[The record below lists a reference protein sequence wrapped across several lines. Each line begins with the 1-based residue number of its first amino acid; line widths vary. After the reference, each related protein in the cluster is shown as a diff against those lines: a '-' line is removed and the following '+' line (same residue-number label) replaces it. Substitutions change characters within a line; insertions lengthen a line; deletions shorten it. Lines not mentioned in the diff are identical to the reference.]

1 MINGHAMIWQRTMMA
16 GNEYGD
22 GPVYDVAVVG
32 AGPAGAATAIHCAR
46 AGWRVVVVDRV
57 SFPRDKPCAE
67 YLSPAAEPLLRE
79 LGVMEA
85 IEASHPARLRG
96 FRIFAPNGAMFQG
109 DFANTRDAS
118 GSSYFETGLAV
129 PRLWLDGLLV
139 QAARASGAEVR
150 EGWRLA
156 QIAYTPDGPRDGV
169 WTLTPSGADTTAI
182 RARLLVAADGLHSTV
197 ARRMGLH
204 TTGPLRKIAL
214 VAHMRGITGL
224 GEYGEMHVAHRRYV
238 GVAPLEPASVG
249 DLCNVA
255 MVVDERRE
263 GRALAGHAQEYL
275 IAALETFPR
284 LRGRCANLTV
294 ERRTLAVSRLHV
306 RAKRLSSA
314 GLLLVGDAAGYY
326 DPFTGEGIY
335 HGLRSAQL
343 AASEGLAALDAGD
356 LSAARLRQYDTAS
369 RRAFRGKRAI
379 EAIIQSAV
387 QVPPLMSHIAG
398 RMNAHAGM
406 ADTVVAVTG
415 DFQPTDRVLRPSYLL
430 RLVL

>member
-1 MINGHAMIWQRTMMA
+1 MA
-16 GNEYGD
+16 SDERGD
-22 GPVYDVAVVG
+22 GPIYDVAVVG
-32 AGPAGAATAIHCAR
+32 AGPAGAATAIHFAR
-46 AGWRVVVVDRV
+46 AGLRVVVVDRV

-79 LGVMEA
+79 LGVLDE
-85 IEASHPARLRG
+85 IEAGHPARLRG

-118 GSSYFETGLAV
+118 GASYFETGLAV
-129 PRLWLDGLLV
+129 PRLRLDGLLV
-139 QAARASGAEVR
+139 QAARASGADVR

-156 QIAYTPDGPRDGV
+156 QIAYAPDGAHAGV
-169 WTLTPSGADTTAI
+169 WTLTSSGAHGAGGAHTAVI

-197 ARRMGLH
+197 ARRLGLH
-204 TTGPLRKIAL
+204 STGPLRKIAL

-224 GEYGEMHVAHRRYV
+224 GEYGEIHVAHRRYV
-238 GVAPLEPASVG
+238 GVAPLEPVAVG

-255 MVVDERRE
+255 MVVDERHE

-284 LRGRCANLTV
+284 LRGRSANLTV

-306 RAKRLSSA
+306 RAKRLSGA
-314 GLLLVGDAAGYY
+314 GLLLVGDSAGYY

-343 AASEGLAALDAGD
+343 ATDVGLAALAEGN
-356 LSAARLRQYDTAS
+356 LGAARLAQYDAAS
-369 RRAFRGKRAI
+369 RAEFRGKRAI
-379 EAIIQSAV
+379 ETIIQSAV
-387 QVPPLMSHIAG
+387 QVPSLMSHIAG
-398 RMNAHAGM
+398 RMNAHQGM

-415 DFQPTDRVLRPSYLL
+415 DFQPTNRVLRPSYLL